1 MLKTIGRAA
10 VFACVFMSCAPS
22 TPAQTIRKSQLASVM
37 QMVGSTRIE
46 IIYYRPV
53 ARGRELYGRLVPWGR
68 IWSPSADTTAI
79 FRTTT
84 DLDFGSARLPAGRYS
99 LWAIPDRD
107 SWTIIFSSVVPV
119 FHVRYPEGRDVLR
132 VKATPHSA
140 DHMETL
146 AFYFPI
152 VDADSAVLNLH
163 WGKTVVPLSLRS
175 QPGTAR

>member
-1 MLKTIGRAA
+1 MLKVIGRAS
-10 VFACVFMSCAPS
+10 VFAFVFMSCAPS
-22 TPAQTIRKSQLASVM
+22 TPAQAIRKSQLATVV

-53 ARGRELYGRLVPWGR
+53 ARGREIYGRLVPWGR
-68 IWSPSADTTAI
+68 VWSPSSDTTAI

-84 DLDFGSARLPAGRYS
+84 DLDVGGARLPAGRYS
-99 LWAIPDRD
+99 VWAIPDRD
-107 SWTIIFSSVVPV
+107 SWTMIFSSVVPV

-132 VKATPHSA
+132 VKAAPHSG

-146 AFYFPI
+146 AFYFPM

-163 WGKTVVPLSLRS
+163 WARTIVPLSIR
-175 QPGTAR
+175 ARPAAAP